1 MPAQACRQI
10 DDDLLAR
17 SPKVVIKNDLNDTCR
32 RTFRWQAEDPDHG
45 RFIPAF
51 DRKTIERQ
59 ADALAEI
66 EQMPS
71 CMAVSLK
78 DLSNHSVIDRI
89 YHHCLP
95 GLPFDPI
102 RVKILQDVVIV
113 VPYPKMKAVVSF
125 MPGRRCVS
133 WSVRMGAFFIFKN
146 LSLNDGKQTLQ
157 KTIGN
162 HSNIRHGR
170 RHGR

>member
-125 MPGRRCVS
+125 M
-133 WSVRMGAFFIFKN
+133 
-146 LSLNDGKQTLQ
+146 
-157 KTIGN
+157 
-162 HSNIRHGR
+162 HGR
-170 RHGR
+170 RAALRELVC